1 MDRYL
6 VEVYLSRAGSDGLAA
21 AAARARS
28 AAETMALEGLHV
40 RWLRTIFVP
49 EDETCFYLYE
59 AASAE
64 FVREAGRRAGLVFER
79 VLAAAEPQLPAAA
92 RAGIERRIP

>member
-1 MDRYL
+1 MTRYL
-6 VEVYLSRAGSDGLAA
+6 VELYLSRAGSDGLAA

-28 AAETMALEGLHV
+28 AAETMALEGLPV

-64 FVREAGRRAGLVFER
+64 LVRTAGERAGIPFER
-79 VLAAAEPQLPAAA
+79 VLDATETELPTDV
-92 RAGIERRIP
+92 RSAGSAGA

>member
-1 MDRYL
+1 VDRYL
-6 VEVYLSRAGSDGLAA
+6 VELYFSRAGSDGLAA
-21 AAARARS
+21 AAALARS

-59 AASAE
+59 ADSAE
-64 FVREAGRRAGLVFER
+64 LVRQAGARAGIAFER
-79 VLAAAEPQLPAAA
+79 VLAVTESELPTDV
-92 RAGIERRIP
+92 RSAGSAGA

>member
-1 MDRYL
+1 VTRYL
-6 VEVYLSRAGSDGLAA
+6 VELYLSRAGSDGVAA

-28 AAETMALEGLHV
+28 AAEAMALEGLPV

-59 AASAE
+59 ADTAE
-64 FVREAGRRAGLVFER
+64 LVRRAGARAGIAFER
-79 VLAAAEPQLPAAA
+79 VLAATELDLSANGRQTRTPS
-92 RAGIERRIP
+92 